1 LRFPEFHGEWEKCKL
16 GDIAEFSTARV
27 SSAKLDC
34 KNYVSTENMLQDF
47 QGVVEAKSVPNDT
60 NVISF
65 TCGDILISNIRPY
78 LKKVWKATFDG
89 GCSSDVFVLH
99 ATDAITSDYL
109 HYAIAN
115 DRFINFVMSGAKG
128 VKMPRGDKNQMRT
141 YQLSLPSIQEQ
152 HKIAKLLT
160 LLDERIATQ
169 SKLIEDLKKL
179 KAAISYKLFSDKN
192 MFGCKKHL
200 SEICSL
206 KNGYAFKSST
216 YKSDGMYNI
225 VTIANVTGTRYIS
238 SVCNKITDVPSDIQ
252 LHQQLCFNDI
262 LISMTGNVGR
272 VSLCDEG
279 YYLQNQR
286 VGLIT
291 VSDNFNKEFIFQ
303 VLSTERF
310 ENEMIA
316 KAQGAAQMNI
326 SKFDIESYI
335 IPYTS
340 NTQIIDNVATL
351 LKLYDEK
358 ILVSEDLLSSFTKQK
373 QSLLHQMFI

>member
-1 LRFPEFHGEWEKCKL
+1 
-16 GDIAEFSTARV
+16 
-27 SSAKLDC
+27 
-34 KNYVSTENMLQDF
+34 
-47 QGVVEAKSVPNDT
+47 
-60 NVISF
+60 
-65 TCGDILISNIRPY
+65 
-78 LKKVWKATFDG
+78 
-89 GCSSDVFVLH
+89 
-99 ATDAITSDYL
+99 
-109 HYAIAN
+109 
-115 DRFINFVMSGAKG
+115 
-128 VKMPRGDKNQMRT
+128 
-141 YQLSLPSIQEQ
+141 
-152 HKIAKLLT
+152 
-160 LLDERIATQ
+160 
-169 SKLIEDLKKL
+169 
-179 KAAISYKLFSDKN
+179 

-206 KNGYAFKSST
+206 KNGYAFKSSA

>member
-1 LRFPEFHGEWEKCKL
+1 MIK
-16 GDIAEFSTARV
+16 
-27 SSAKLDC
+27 
-34 KNYVSTENMLQDF
+34 DF
-47 QGVVEAKSVPNDT
+47 AAY
-60 NVISF
+60 
-65 TCGDILISNIRPY
+65 R
-78 LKKVWKATFDG
+78 
-89 GCSSDVFVLH
+89 
-99 ATDAITSDYL
+99 
-109 HYAIAN
+109 
-115 DRFINFVMSGAKG
+115 
-128 VKMPRGDKNQMRT
+128 
-141 YQLSLPSIQEQ
+141 
-152 HKIAKLLT
+152 
-160 LLDERIATQ
+160 
-169 SKLIEDLKKL
+169 
-179 KAAISYKLFSDKN
+179 AAISYKLFSDIN

-373 QSLLHQMFI
+373 QSFLHQMFI

>member
-1 LRFPEFHGEWEKCKL
+1 MAPNCRFSLLLLHTPLPCKRTVIISSKFGTALICSLTEHTFPIVEFLGLQLIVESTIPLIRDGKDSMLRF
-16 GDIAEFSTARV
+16 
-27 SSAKLDC
+27 
-34 KNYVSTENMLQDF
+34 
-47 QGVVEAKSVPNDT
+47 
-60 NVISF
+60 
-65 TCGDILISNIRPY
+65 
-78 LKKVWKATFDG
+78 
-89 GCSSDVFVLH
+89 
-99 ATDAITSDYL
+99 
-109 HYAIAN
+109 
-115 DRFINFVMSGAKG
+115 
-128 VKMPRGDKNQMRT
+128 
-141 YQLSLPSIQEQ
+141 
-152 HKIAKLLT
+152 
-160 LLDERIATQ
+160 
-169 SKLIEDLKKL
+169 
-179 KAAISYKLFSDKN
+179 KLFSDKN
-192 MFGCKKHL
+192 MFECKRHL

-216 YKSDGMYNI
+216 YNSDGMYNI

-252 LHQQLCFNDI
+252 MHQQLCFNDI

-279 YYLQNQR
+279 YDLQNQR

-291 VSDNFNKEFIFQ
+291 VLDNVNKELIFQ